1 MKVPTQILANL
12 VRVLHDLDRSNGE
25 LLPMMQF
32 NDEPPLQGYFSTIGG
47 KKPEWCGAVGMDP
60 VFTQIRA
67 IGESLER
74 YCIANHNEQKIVY
87 GTEGEVENS
96 LSLHRFVGQQVV
108 EEDYGQPVCGED
120 VSIGWYPVKNIHG
133 EESYV
138 PQQVATYAGGD
149 EPFIWDRNTNGLA
162 CHATEQKAMFS
173 ALSELIERD
182 AFLIRYHASKKAP
195 RVNINGH
202 EELQELLQLLRR
214 YRLETEVYDLDL
226 GFGLPVYMT
235 ILLDQTGHKPHIAL
249 GFGTSEI
256 GIDAIR
262 KSIFEAVQ
270 IRTYHR
276 SLDEGAGERSM
287 SEIDA
292 RALLY
297 NAATK
302 KSLAHMLDDDADFQE
317 VKNLEGDIRDFIAS
331 FPHELH
337 FADLTLPGMAGFKV
351 MKAVCPDL
359 VNLYFD
365 DRAAPLNNPRLL
377 EAAGEHPLH
386 LVSHPFA

>member
-1 MKVPTQILANL
+1 VPTQVLANL
-12 VRVLHDLDRSNGE
+12 IRVLHELDSSNGA

-32 NDEPPLQGYFSTIGG
+32 NDEPPLQGFFTSIGG
-47 KKPEWCGAVGMDP
+47 KKPEWCGAVGTDP

-74 YCIANHNEQKIVY
+74 YCIANHNEKKVIY
-87 GTEGEVENS
+87 GTESEIPNS
-96 LSLHRFVGQQVV
+96 LSLEQFVDQQSV
-108 EEDYGQPVCGED
+108 EKDYHLPVCGKKE
-120 VSIGWYPVKNIHG
+120 SIGWYPVKNIQG
-133 EESYV
+133 EEFYA
-138 PQQVATYAGGD
+138 PQQVVTYAGGD
-149 EPFIWDRNTNGLA
+149 EPFIWDKNTNGLA
-162 CHATEQKAMFS
+162 CHSTEEKAMFS
-173 ALSELIERD
+173 ALSELVERD
-182 AFLIRYHASKKAP
+182 AFLIRYHASRKAP
-195 RVNINGH
+195 RVNIQGH
-202 EELQELLQLLRR
+202 EELNNLLQLLKR

-226 GFGLPVYMT
+226 GFGIPLYMT
-235 ILLDQTGHKPHIAL
+235 ILLDQTGHTPHIAL

-256 GIDAIR
+256 GIDAVR

-276 SLDEGAGERSM
+276 SLDEEEREQNM
-287 SEIDA
+287 SAIDA

-302 KSLAHMLDDDADFQE
+302 KSLAHMLDDEAEFQE
-317 VKNLEGDIRDFIAS
+317 IKDLEGNIGDFMAS

-351 MKAVCPDL
+351 IKAVCPDL

-365 DRAAPLNNPRLL
+365 DRAAPLKNPRLL
-377 EAAGEHPLH
+377 EAAGENPLH
-386 LVSHPFA
+386 LISHPFA